1 MSRREVGYGGPAE
14 GRSPVIKTVC
24 LRSSRVDHGRGRR
37 LALLLTCVLASLLS
51 SVPAAGAATRR
62 ATDQEADIRFTLD
75 DRILTVRVLPRASR
89 RVRRQLYGRRIR
101 AVCGTSFAFNSGV
114 QVKRT
119 RLWPSGRSR
128 LRYRLRR
135 NISPRAKW
143 CLLEHPRGGDV
154 AYVSFT
160 G

>member
-1 MSRREVGYGGPAE
+1 MDP
-14 GRSPVIKTVC
+14 
-24 LRSSRVDHGRGRR
+24 GRGRPLAFLVTCV
-37 LALLLTCVLASLLS
+37 LALLLG
-51 SVPAAGAATRR
+51 SVPAADATTRR

-75 DRILTVRVLPRASR
+75 DRILTVRVLPHASR

-101 AVCGTSFAFNSGV
+101 AVCGTSFAFDSGV

-119 RLWPSGRSR
+119 RRWPSARSR

-135 NISPRAKW
+135 NISRRAKW

-154 AYVSFT
+154 AYVSFM